1 MKKILLM
8 GQFTDHFR
16 EINKSLTGKY
26 EVRACVNKLEIF
38 KGMFKLNKPD
48 VVVMLINELNE
59 ANEGL
64 FKELKKEHR
73 DIPVVYTGINFENNV
88 IPDYLMSKQLEYVAV
103 PYTIENLIEKIEYAM
118 TKDISEEENQKV
130 PEKVTKEEKK
140 SEKEEKE
147 EKEEK
152 GEKGEKGE
160 KEEDK
165 KTTDD
170 SLPTEKNT
178 GSNEHRKKSV
188 LVVDDSGIFLR
199 MMKGLLE
206 DKYDVSV
213 ITSGLKAISL
223 IHEKKPDL
231 ILLDYE
237 MPLYDG
243 RETMMKIRESES
255 TKDIPIVFVTAVN
268 DKEHIKAVL
277 SQRPAGYLLKPLDK
291 ERLIKTVKEIIGE

>member
-1 MKKILLM
+1 MILGGAIMKKILLM

-26 EVRACVNKLEIF
+26 EVRACVNKMEIF

-48 VVVMLINELNE
+48 IVVMLINELNE
-59 ANEGL
+59 ANEEL
-64 FKELKKEHR
+64 FEELRKEHR

-88 IPDYLMSKQLEYVAV
+88 IPNYLISKQLEYVAV

-118 TKDISEEENQKV
+118 TKDISEEENQKA
-130 PEKVTKEEKK
+130 PEKVTKEEK
-140 SEKEEKE
+140 
-147 EKEEK
+147 
-152 GEKGEKGE
+152 
-160 KEEDK
+160 EEDK
-165 KTTDD
+165 KATDD
-170 SLPTEKNT
+170 SISIEKIT
-178 GSNEHRKKSV
+178 SSNEHRKKSV

-206 DKYDVSV
+206 EKYDVSV

-243 RETMMKIRESES
+243 HETMMKIRESES

-277 SQRPAGYLLKPLDK
+277 SQKPAGYLLKPLDK

>member
-1 MKKILLM
+1 MILGGAIMKKILLM

-59 ANEGL
+59 ANEEL

-88 IPDYLMSKQLEYVAV
+88 IPDYLISKQLEYVAV
-103 PYTIENLIEKIEYAM
+103 PYTVENLIEKIEYAM

-130 PEKVTKEEKK
+130 PEKVTKEEK
-140 SEKEEKE
+140 EKKE
-147 EKEEK
+147 
-152 GEKGEKGE
+152 EKGE

-165 KTTDD
+165 KATDD
-170 SLPTEKNT
+170 SLPTEKNI

-213 ITSGLKAISL
+213 TTSGLKAISL

>member
-64 FKELKKEHR
+64 FKELKKEHI

-147 EKEEK
+147 EKV
-152 GEKGEKGE
+152 E
-160 KEEDK
+160 KEGEQEVA
-165 KTTDD
+165 DD
-170 SLPTEKNT
+170 SVPTEKNT

>member
-16 EINKSLTGKY
+16 EINNSLTGKY

-88 IPDYLMSKQLEYVAV
+88 IPDYLMSKQLEYVGV

-130 PEKVTKEEKK
+130 PEKVTKEEK
-140 SEKEEKE
+140 EGKE
-147 EKEEK
+147 
-152 GEKGEKGE
+152 E

-206 DKYDVSV
+206 DQYDVSV

-291 ERLIKTVKEIIGE
+291 ERLIRTVKEIIGE

>member
-16 EINKSLTGKY
+16 DINKSLTGKY

-59 ANEGL
+59 ANEEL

-88 IPDYLMSKQLEYVAV
+88 IPDYLISKQLEYVGA

-130 PEKVTKEEKK
+130 PEKVTKEEK
-140 SEKEEKE
+140 EEKE
-147 EKEEK
+147 KKE
-152 GEKGEKGE
+152 E

-178 GSNEHRKKSV
+178 GSNEYRKKSV

-213 ITSGLKAISL
+213 TTSGLKAISL

>member
-59 ANEGL
+59 ANEEL
-64 FKELKKEHR
+64 FEELRKEHR

-88 IPDYLMSKQLEYVAV
+88 IPDYLISKQLEYVAV
-103 PYTIENLIEKIEYAM
+103 PYTVENLIEKIEYAM

-130 PEKVTKEEKK
+130 PEKVTKEEK
-140 SEKEEKE
+140 EKEE
-147 EKEEK
+147 
-152 GEKGEKGE
+152 EKGE

-165 KTTDD
+165 KATDD

-178 GSNEHRKKSV
+178 GSNEHRKKSG

-213 ITSGLKAISL
+213 TTSGLKAISL
-223 IHEKKPDL
+223 IHEKKTDL

-277 SQRPAGYLLKPLDK
+277 SQRPAGYLLKPLNK